1 MELFRSFKD
10 SGLGGGTDIFML
22 VLGKWDLEGGFEN
35 IWKILKLSTSSITF
49 YWYQQLLSKISKV
62 ANI

>member
-1 MELFRSFKD
+1 MDLFRSFKD
-10 SGLGGGTDIFML
+10 SGLGG
-22 VLGKWDLEGGFEN
+22 KWDLERGFEN